1 MNFVTLTSES
11 YVPGTLALL
20 QSFKEYSGISGA
32 RWTVMIE
39 DDLTGKSI
47 RRLENQG
54 AQIVHRRSLGT
65 FNVESKDFRH
75 ERFVRAMQKLTVFL
89 LETKGEDVCF
99 LDSDV
104 IVLKDISQLLKCKP
118 FTSVGIVG
126 RGLSEPVF
134 GRPPFSG
141 GLMIL
146 KPSQET
152 YDRVQA
158 YANGMS
164 DTRMGDQQIL
174 QHYFYETDPEGVHL
188 LDVEFQMI
196 DQCWEYN
203 PKMFLSRVPKMI
215 HYCAGK
221 PWLNDSPVYQPL
233 NDLWWSIYRR
243 VPK

>member
-1 MNFVTLTSES
+1 MNFVTLTTEN

-20 QSFKEYSGISGA
+20 QSFKENSGIKNAS
-32 RWTVMIE
+32 WTVMIE

-65 FNVESKDFRH
+65 FTLDTSQLKH
-75 ERFVRAMQKLTVFL
+75 ERFARAMQKLTVFL
-89 LETKGEDVCF
+89 LDTKGEDVCF

-104 IVLKDISQLLKCKP
+104 IVLKDISGLLKCKP

-146 KPSQET
+146 KPSKET

-158 YANGMS
+158 YALAMK

-174 QHYFYETDPEGVHL
+174 AHYLYETDPESVHL

-203 PKMFLSRVPKMI
+203 PRMFLSRVPKMI
-215 HYCAGK
+215 HFCAGK
-221 PWLNDSPVYQPL
+221 PWLNDAPLYQPL
-233 NDLWWSIYRR
+233 TELWWSFYTR
-243 VPK
+243 VHV